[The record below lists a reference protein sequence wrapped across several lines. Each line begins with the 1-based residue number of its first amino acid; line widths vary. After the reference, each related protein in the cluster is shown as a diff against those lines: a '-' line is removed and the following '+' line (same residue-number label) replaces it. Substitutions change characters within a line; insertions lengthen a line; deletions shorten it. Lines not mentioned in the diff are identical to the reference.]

1 MARTYSELI
10 TLVRSWSNRDT
21 EVLPNNIIA
30 DCVRYAADKAYRQ
43 LRIAP
48 LEHTLVYDNTGGNL
62 ANATTS
68 TNNRF
73 ASVTE
78 LIVPTDLIEFIQ
90 IRGVDSAGRTTRM
103 FNEKADV
110 RTFNDY
116 YAEKYSDLAVWTR
129 QGNCI
134 LLTPGFGNTGTN
146 AGATGVGQE
155 EGFEIYYY
163 RRLPSLHAR
172 FIANKANYD
181 QGLTT
186 STQPTLVMDTPEE
199 APSNTEA
206 FVGNDGMNIAANSVY
221 GIPVP
226 NWLRDENERIVL
238 MGALAEVFF
247 YLQEN
252 EEAQK
257 YGALFAAEI
266 NELNKEDQMRN
277 ASGGNVQMNFNGR
290 GLI

>member
-10 TLVRSWSNRDT
+10 GLVRSWSNRDT

-48 LEHTLVYDNTGGNL
+48 LEHTLIYTDGL
-62 ANATTS
+62 AEATT
-68 TNNRF
+68 TVRNRVS
-73 ASVTE
+73 SVTE
-78 LIVPTDLIEFIQ
+78 LAVPADLIEFIQ
-90 IRGVDSAGRTTRM
+90 IRGIDDNGRTTRL

-110 RTFNDY
+110 RTFNDI
-116 YAEKYSDLAVWTR
+116 YAEKYNDFAFWTR
-129 QGNCI
+129 QGNNI
-134 LLTPGFGNTGTN
+134 LLSPGFGSYGP
-146 AGATGVGQE
+146 E
-155 EGFEIYYY
+155 CGFEIYYY
-163 RRLPSLHAR
+163 RRLPSLYAR
-172 FIANKANYD
+172 FIPNQDNYD
-181 QGLTT
+181 LGLTT
-186 STQPTLVMDTPEE
+186 ATQPTLTEGTPEE
-199 APSNTEA
+199 APASTATINDSNGVPVPTQ
-206 FVGNDGMNIAANSVY
+206 Y

-226 NWLRDENERIVL
+226 NWLRDENERVIL
-238 MGALAEVFF
+238 MGALAEIFF

-266 NELNKEDQMRN
+266 NELNNEDQMRN
-277 ASGGNVQMNFNGR
+277 ASGGNVQVNFNGR